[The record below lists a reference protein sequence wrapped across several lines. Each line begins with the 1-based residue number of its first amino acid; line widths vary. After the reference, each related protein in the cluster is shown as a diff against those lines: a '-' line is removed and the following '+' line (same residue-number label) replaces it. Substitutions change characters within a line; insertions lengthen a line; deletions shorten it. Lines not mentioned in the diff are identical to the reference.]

1 MSTEF
6 TNSSILPL
14 EGEFPA
20 PAYPV
25 YRFSVDEY
33 LQMAEAGVLA
43 QADVEL
49 LDGIIVPKM
58 TRNSWHDATLG
69 RVHLLLITALIGK
82 PWQARNQSALVTNR
96 GVPEPDIAVV
106 RGTHDDYLA
115 RRPTGSEAGLVVE
128 IADSTLKLDRQK
140 AEIYADAG
148 IPQYWIISASEQCV
162 EIYENL
168 QRDAT
173 GILVYASKRIIRGSE
188 SVQFQ
193 LDGLVVGE
201 FTANQLVPPLAGLSK
216 DVR

>member
-6 TNSSILPL
+6 TSSSILTT
-14 EGEFPA
+14 EGQFPA

-49 LDGIIVPKM
+49 LDAIIVPKM

-69 RVHLLLITALIGK
+69 RVHLLLITVLLGK
-82 PWQARNQSALVTNR
+82 PWQVRNQSALVTNR

-115 RRPTGSEAGLVVE
+115 RRPAGSEAGLVVE

-168 QRDAT
+168 QRDTADV
-173 GILVYASKRIIRGSE
+173 LVYASKRIIRESE
-188 SVQFQ
+188 TVQLK
-193 LDGLVVGE
+193 LDGSLVCE
-201 FTANQLVPPLAGLSK
+201 FAASQLVPPIAGPSSEHK
-216 DVR
+216 